1 MSEGTFS
8 TNMLDDMIKQAEW
21 ELENSIKGT
30 HGWNLI
36 KGRVNGYKH
45 IQKLLYAN
53 ELVHLERGNVLPNPI
68 DNVTVTYLDQV
79 LKMCGLQIHHD
90 LLDRIIDVVELLEQK
105 GGKVT
110 LDDVTELQEEWK
122 RGNKPKPPSHAA

>member
-1 MSEGTFS
+1 MLGGTFS
-8 TNMLDDMIKQAEW
+8 TNMLDDIIKQAEW
-21 ELENSIKGT
+21 ELGSSDENTIAWS
-30 HGWNLI
+30 LI

-53 ELVHLERGNVLPNPI
+53 DLITLERGNILPNLI
-68 DNVTVTYLDQV
+68 DNVTVTYLDQI
-79 LKMCGLQIHHD
+79 LKMCGIQIHHD